1 MTQKQIEEIKKKR
14 DYLYLEFDMEYR
26 KKKDELQK
34 ELNKLEDKCDHKWP
48 NGKSAIVGSMFCNSC
63 EICNWAD
70 M

>member
-1 MTQKQIEEIKKKR
+1 MKQFEIDEIKKKR
-14 DYLYLEFDMEYR
+14 DYLYIEFDEECER
-26 KKKDELQK
+26 KREKLQK

-48 NGKSAIVGSMFCNSC
+48 DGKSAIVGSMFYNSC